1 MKKFLLA
8 IILIASLC
16 LLQADRFVKDVF
28 EENNIMVCFELSAIG
43 NQDGIIEVAYDND
56 IVTTNIQSF
65 NKVAKDYE
73 IVRIKQDCPFVKHKE
88 WNDNGS
94 YIQAIYKVTIKDNK
108 KIEQA
113 LNSLRASKDILWADY
128 VTINRNKYT
137 PNDSLYESLWYI
149 TQTETE
155 KVWDFV
161 RDASDVLIGI
171 SDSGIKWT
179 HPDLQENIWLNE
191 GEMAGV
197 SIDWVNG
204 TFTGDGI
211 DNDGNGKIDDVMGWD
226 FVNNDNNPLQ
236 NWNYNYHGTHVAGC
250 ASAVGDNNLGTVGP
264 AFNAKLLNMQGAPDN
279 QDSNGNPHG
288 YQQMVYAA
296 DMGADIINASW
307 GGQTYNLSYANTYVN
322 YATNYGSLVVVA
334 AGNGNIEHNS
344 SYIDAPSDCPNAFNV
359 AATDRNDEKASFSEY
374 GDPIDISSPGT
385 EIKSTI
391 IENDGYDNA
400 QGTSMASP
408 IVCGIAALVK
418 AVNPDFTNTQIRER
432 IENTADYIDDIN
444 PDYAGKLGAGRINA
458 FAAVLYDKIPNMII
472 EDKAITEIEGDGDG
486 IANPGERISLQV
498 KLTNYL
504 DINTG
509 LAWASSNNTNV
520 YLRCDQ
526 AGVVIQDS
534 VASLGNIASGASV
547 WNTDSP
553 FTFNTSSN
561 MSTQP
566 IEFKL
571 YVEANL
577 DSEIPYSIEIPFES
591 NLSLNYPDWSF
602 ELTGQTLSSPIIMD
616 INNDNINEV
625 IFGDIEGN
633 VNVLDNQQ
641 NFLSGFPINLNSAIS
656 LPLAVGDL
664 NNDNIE
670 DIVAVT
676 NNKEAFAISG
686 DGSILWG
693 PISLDNQMV
702 KANPLIT
709 DLDGNGTLEAV
720 ICTLNGKIH
729 VLDGQGNEFP
739 NYPCEFPGNFIFN
752 IAAGDINLNGNQE
765 IILQSISGNLLV
777 IDYQSQENINGFPFA
792 LGANTEFAPLV
803 TNIDDDLYPEIISTI
818 SAQGIIKIINHD
830 GTIAYTFDIDGAI
843 KQDILFADFNNDGNK
858 ELLFTTYEGMVH
870 ALSLDGTELLNFP
883 LNLNTYIEGLP
894 LLSDLDGQGL
904 CLIFGDTSGMLHAIN
919 HNGLEAGNFPIDLND
934 NLKVS
939 PALGDIDNDG
949 DLDLVVST
957 VTELRL
963 LDLKRN
969 GYSNWIMHRG
979 NPGRTANFYNALT
992 PNANEIANVADLSL
1006 IGNYPNPFNP
1016 QTRISFS
1023 LKDQSPV
1030 EISIYN
1036 IKGQKIRTL
1045 IDKKLEAGQHN
1056 VIWDGKDSNNKSVS
1070 SGIYLYRMKNGKFT
1084 KSKKM
1089 ILLK

>member
-1 MKKFLLA
+1 MKKLLFA

-16 LLQADRFVKDVF
+16 LLQADKFIQDVF

-43 NQDGIIEVAYDND
+43 NIEGTIDVSYNND
-56 IVTTNIQSF
+56 IVVTNIQSF
-65 NKVAKDYE
+65 NQVAEEYQ
-73 IVRIKQDCPFVKHKE
+73 IVKITQDCPFVKHKE

-108 KIEQA
+108 RIEQA
-113 LNSLRASKDILWADY
+113 LNSLRSIKDILWADY

-161 RDASDVLIGI
+161 RDASDVLVAI

-191 GEMAGV
+191 EEMTGV
-197 SIDWVNG
+197 TIDWVNG

-236 NWNYNYHGTHVAGC
+236 NWNHNYHGTHVAGC

-264 AFNAKLLNMQGAPDN
+264 AFNGKLLNMQGAPDN

-307 GGQTYNLSYANTYVN
+307 GGQTFNLSYANTYVN

-334 AGNGNIEHNS
+334 AGNGNVEHNS

-359 AATDRNDEKASFSEY
+359 AATNRNDEKASFSEY
-374 GDPIDISSPGT
+374 GYPIDISAPGT

-391 IENDGYDNA
+391 IEDDGYDNA

-432 IENTADYIDDIN
+432 IENTADFIDDIN

-472 EDKAITEIEGDGDG
+472 EDKVIAEIEGDGDG
-486 IANPGERISLQV
+486 VANPGERISLQV
-498 KLTNYL
+498 KVTNYL

-509 LAWASSNNTNV
+509 LTWASSNNTNI

-534 VASLGNIASGASV
+534 VASLGTIVSGASV
-547 WNTDSP
+547 WNADSP
-553 FTFNTSSN
+553 FTFNTTSN

-571 YVEANL
+571 YVQANL
-577 DSEIPYSIEIPFES
+577 DSEFPYSIEIPFETK
-591 NLSLNYPDWSF
+591 LSLDYPGWSLP
-602 ELTGQTLSSPIIMD
+602 LTGQTHSSPIIMD
-616 INNDNINEV
+616 LNNDNTNEI
-625 IFGDIEGN
+625 IFADLEGN

-641 NFLSGFPINLNSAIS
+641 NFISGFPRNLSSSIT

-664 NNDNIE
+664 NNDNIQ

-676 NNKEAFAISG
+676 SNKEAYAVSG
-686 DGSILWG
+686 NGTLLWG
-693 PISLDNQMV
+693 PISLENQMV
-702 KANPLIT
+702 KANPLVT
-709 DLDGNGTLEAV
+709 DVDGNGTLEAV
-720 ICTLNGKIH
+720 ICTINGKLHII
-729 VLDGQGNEFP
+729 DGQGNEFP

-752 IAAGDINLNGNQE
+752 IASGDINLNGNQE
-765 IILQSISGNLLV
+765 IILQAISGNLLV
-777 IDYQSQENINGFPFA
+777 IDYASQNNINGFPYA
-792 LGANTEFAPLV
+792 LGSNTEFAPLV
-803 TNIDDDLYPEIISTI
+803 TNIDDDQYPEIISAI
-818 SAQGIIKIINHD
+818 SSQGVIKIINHD
-830 GTIAYTFDIDGAI
+830 GTTAYSFDVGAAI
-843 KQDILFADFNNDGNK
+843 KQDILVADFNNNGNK
-858 ELLFTTYEGMVH
+858 ELLFTSYEGAVH
-870 ALSLDGTELLNFP
+870 ALSLDGSELNNFP
-883 LNLNTYIEGLP
+883 LILDSYIEGAP
-894 LLSDLDGQGL
+894 LLADLDGQGL
-904 CLIFGDTSGMLHAIN
+904 CLIFGDTSGMLHAID
-919 HNGLEAGNFPIDLND
+919 HQALEAGNFPINLND

-949 DLDLVVST
+949 DLDLVIST
-957 VTELRL
+957 ITDLRL
-963 LDLKRN
+963 LDLKRS
-969 GYSNWIMHRG
+969 GYANWIMHRG
-979 NPGRTANFYNALT
+979 NPGRTANFYYSST
-992 PNANEIANVADLSL
+992 PIDDNHTDKPTLSL

-1016 QTRISFS
+1016 ETSIVFS
-1023 LKDQSPV
+1023 LKEQGHV
-1030 EISIYN
+1030 ELEIYN
-1036 IKGQKIRTL
+1036 IKGQKVKSL
-1045 IDKKLEAGQHN
+1045 IDRKLEAGKHSI
-1056 VIWDGKDSNNKSVS
+1056 VWDGKDSNNNKVS
-1070 SGIYLYRMKNGKFT
+1070 SGIYLYRMKNGKVT